1 MHHLKKLGKSLN
13 TQNLLA
19 YFQYGPFVIVQDV
32 HTHSFSHNLI
42 QTHAHASSHTEIHT
56 LTHTHTHTYT
66 HIQADTKIMDYS

>member
-13 TQNLLA
+13 TQNSLA

-42 QTHAHASSHTEIHT
+42 QTHAHDSSHTQIHT
-56 LTHTHTHTYT
+56 LTHT